1 MTTTPKETS
10 IEMIDKYKNILNY
23 DNSIDRAIVNVNVY
37 LSYKFNIEYWQKV
50 KEELLKV
57 KIERFYNK
65 SRESD
70 VKYCKFEN
78 ISPKLVETIKNI
90 LGL

>member
-1 MTTTPKETS
+1 MTPTEK
-10 IEMIDKYKNILNY
+10 
-23 DNSIDRAIVNVNVY
+23 
-37 LSYKFNIEYWQKV
+37 
-50 KEELLKV
+50 

-78 ISPKLVETIKNI
+78 ISPKLVETIKKI

>member
-1 MTTTPKETS
+1 MTTEK
-10 IEMIDKYKNILNY
+10 
-23 DNSIDRAIVNVNVY
+23 
-37 LSYKFNIEYWQKV
+37 
-50 KEELLKV
+50 

-70 VKYCKFEN
+70 VKYCSYRN

-90 LGL
+90 LGLC